1 MKKIIKYVVSFSFI
15 FLLFPVSVIAGEIIE
30 AECTLGESEILLL
43 LLDSDGGKQNLMG
56 TEMNVLFTKDKVVM
70 SKDNV
75 EDKVIIDFKSGNL
88 FMNGLSSAAVVCKF
102 SNLEALE
109 KENTVDTEEEV
120 QEKENTVDA
129 ASDTDADEGKIIQL
143 LESMKTQLDE
153 MKTQLNR
160 IEVNQNSD

>member
-88 FMNGLSSAAVVCKF
+88 FMNGLSAAVCKF
-102 SNLEALE
+102 SNLEAL
-109 KENTVDTEEEV
+109 
-120 QEKENTVDA
+120 EKENTVDA